1 MEENIANKAIN
12 KGLIST
18 IHKQL
23 MQLNIYIKKNNPI
36 KKQTFLQ
43 RRHTDGQKAHER
55 CSTLLIIREI
65 QIKATM
71 RYHLTWSE
79 WPSQKNLQTINAGEG
94 LEKRELFYA
103 VGGNV
108 NWYSHYGGQYEVSLK
123 N

>member
-1 MEENIANKAIN
+1 M
-12 KGLIST
+12 GRR
-18 IHKQL
+18 
-23 MQLNIYIKKNNPI
+23 P
-36 KKQTFLQ
+36 KQTFLQ
-43 RRHTDGQKAHER
+43 RRHTDGQKAHEG

-108 NWYSHYGGQYEVSLK
+108 NWYSHYGEQYGDSLK